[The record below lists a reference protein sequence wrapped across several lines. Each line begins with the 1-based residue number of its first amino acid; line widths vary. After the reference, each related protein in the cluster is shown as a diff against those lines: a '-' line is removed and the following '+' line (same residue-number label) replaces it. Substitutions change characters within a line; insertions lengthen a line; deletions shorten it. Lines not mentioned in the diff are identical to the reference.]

1 MVTADVLVAALVCG
15 TALVLALLAVRE
27 LRRYF
32 PGVNFPSTDP
42 GAIEALEERITEQEK
57 RTTTAFEQ
65 LSTHALALGLREKK

>member
-32 PGVNFPSTDP
+32 PGVNSPSADT
-42 GAIEALEERITEQEK
+42 GAIEALGARITEQEK
-57 RTTTAFEQ
+57 RTTNALEQ
-65 LSTHALALGLREKK
+65 LSAHALALGLREKK